1 MEPLNNNTG
10 AEPNNAAI
18 PTEDAGSQALSEALS
33 SSFVIV
39 RVIMV
44 ALVIVFFSR
53 GCFSVGEQEQAIIL
67 RLGKPLGEG
76 AKALLGPG
84 IHFALPAPIDE
95 VVRIP
100 KTKVQTANSTI
111 GWYATTPELEATHS
125 EPPAGPSLN
134 PAIDSYVLTG
144 DSNIIHVRAG
154 LQYRVTDPVRFKFD
168 FTDAPAIVTN
178 ALNEA
183 LLFAAAKYSVD
194 NALTKDVVGFRDAV
208 QSRVTKNIDDQQLG
222 IAVEQVTIE
231 TRAPRQLKEAFDRV
245 LQATAERETTM
256 NQARTYQAEVLNRA
270 RSDAAVRVNL
280 GETDRTRLV
289 ESLAAEAQRFE
300 NLAEK
305 YAANPRLFF
314 SISQTETL
322 QRVLTNVQEKVYLP
336 YGPDGKQ
343 PELRL
348 KLSSEPPKPSV
359 PQLAP

>member
-1 MEPLNNNTG
+1 MEPLSNKPNP
-10 AEPNNAAI
+10 EPIKPAV

-39 RVIMV
+39 RIIMV

-53 GCFSVGEQEQAIIL
+53 GCFSVGPQEQAIIL
-67 RLGKPLGEG
+67 RLGKPVGEG

-100 KTKVQTANSTI
+100 ITQVQIANSTV
-111 GWYATTPELEATHS
+111 GWYATTPEQEATRT

-134 PAIDSYVLTG
+134 PAIDSYALTG

-154 LQYRVTDPVRFKFD
+154 LRYRVTDPVRFKFD
-168 FTDAPAIVTN
+168 FTDAPAIITN

-183 LLFAAAKYSVD
+183 LLYAAARYTVD
-194 NALTKDVVGFRDAV
+194 DALTKDVVGFRDAI

-231 TRAPRQLKEAFDRV
+231 TRPPRQLREAFDRV
-245 LQATAERETTM
+245 LQVTAQRETTM

-270 RSDAAVRVNL
+270 RSAAAVRVNL

-305 YAANPRLFF
+305 YAANPSLFM

-322 QRVLTNVQEKVYLP
+322 QRVLTNVQEKIYVP
-336 YGPDGKQ
+336 YRLDGK
-343 PELRL
+343 PREFRL
-348 KLSSEPPKPSV
+348 QLSSEPPKPSL